1 MFTILLNQAGVETI
15 GVDGAEKMLQEA
27 RAKALQAGLVPEF
40 RRMDCHRLDFAD
52 NTFDAVISRNL
63 THTLRDHKQVYKEW
77 LRVLKPGG
85 TLLIFDANWHL
96 TECDEKLRAESLKR
110 REECIRLYGDAFDKN
125 QTTKIQR
132 NMNGPLEVMSLEIR
146 EDRTG
151 IWGFWRG
158 SDTKRSPVSAV
169 S

>member
-1 MFTILLNQAGVETI
+1 MGWNDLLRSFTVLALCWA
-15 GVDGAEKMLQEA
+15 GAEKMLQEA

-96 TECDEKLRAESLKR
+96 TECDEKLRAESRFQRRKNSERNLRVLMNSTLNLTLTSGRRLKR
-110 REECIRLYGDAFDKN
+110 RL
-125 QTTKIQR
+125 IQ
-132 NMNGPLEVMSLEIR
+132 MKKLL
-146 EDRTG
+146 
-151 IWGFWRG
+151 
-158 SDTKRSPVSAV
+158 
-169 S
+169 